1 MFKDFVVNLLYTDIL
16 YCYYLTFL
24 PKSDIKIDCS
34 GIKELLCAIVPG
46 TESIFHLGFCFLRIS
61 YCLFR
66 CMAMQLK

>member
-46 TESIFHLGFCFLRIS
+46 TESIFHLGSVF
-61 YCLFR
+61 
-66 CMAMQLK
+66 